1 MHFSLVLL
9 ILLAIIIN
17 NNQTKAIHITGN
29 FKTNQFFKFIT
40 RFGFQPTDLHDTNS
54 TQGYIYGNVTIK
66 EKDYFQNYT
75 TNEMPLITLAILD
88 YKHFI
93 DYYNKRLIR
102 PRSDA
107 CSLMFEHIN
116 VMAYFYECN
125 EQGKEDFIRRIPCN
139 DKYCPEEDK
148 NSVINGNHQFTFKIR
163 DYNQAR
169 FWYLTI
175 VSCTRNLKG
184 CEWKYLGDYNLNDS
198 ILLIPGYTIEYDIWL
213 VNGNPNSI
221 SNRFEHQYTYEL
233 HDIFEIYLSSLIIYL
248 LIMPFIIYRLYYYFH
263 YLYLQLLFYIG
274 IEVICR
280 LMSLIHNLVF
290 SFDGNGVYVFDFFSN
305 FLEALASSVLI
316 LILISIAKGW
326 TIRTK
331 YLKTSHNFYMLG
343 FLLQTILVTS
353 HMIALSTIDP
363 VFNTNSYETVAG
375 YVELSVRF
383 VCMVWFVY
391 ELKETFGRIDSNSNF
406 NGNEEELIK
415 NNNNNQQ
422 DQIDY
427 DLSDFE
433 DETVYEINGRKYKSL
448 NTETNDQQQATSF
461 TSQDNKKSK
470 EERYR
475 SYQKFYLHYG
485 ACSLVWFIYLP
496 VLIFITS
503 FISEL
508 YRLRLVLS
516 RFYVL

>member
-1 MHFSLVLL
+1 
-9 ILLAIIIN
+9 
-17 NNQTKAIHITGN
+17 
-29 FKTNQFFKFIT
+29 
-40 RFGFQPTDLHDTNS
+40 
-54 TQGYIYGNVTIK
+54 
-66 EKDYFQNYT
+66 
-75 TNEMPLITLAILD
+75 
-88 YKHFI
+88 
-93 DYYNKRLIR
+93 
-102 PRSDA
+102 
-107 CSLMFEHIN
+107 
-116 VMAYFYECN
+116 
-125 EQGKEDFIRRIPCN
+125 
-139 DKYCPEEDK
+139 
-148 NSVINGNHQFTFKIR
+148 
-163 DYNQAR
+163 
-169 FWYLTI
+169 
-175 VSCTRNLKG
+175 
-184 CEWKYLGDYNLNDS
+184 
-198 ILLIPGYTIEYDIWL
+198 
-213 VNGNPNSI
+213 
-221 SNRFEHQYTYEL
+221 
-233 HDIFEIYLSSLIIYL
+233 
-248 LIMPFIIYRLYYYFH
+248 
-263 YLYLQLLFYIG
+263 
-274 IEVICR
+274 
-280 LMSLIHNLVF
+280 MSLIHNLVF

-363 VFNTNSYETVAG
+363 VFNTNSYETVSG

-391 ELKETFGRIDSNSNF
+391 ELKETFSRIDSNSNF